1 MDPDRASGAVVLRA
15 AKLDSIGRGNG
26 GLFFGL
32 GNLRIRRLWR
42 KELIHQRG
50 VFASRENLD
59 NKISGLDRR
68 DGRCLPEAP
77 IRKL

>member
-1 MDPDRASGAVVLRA
+1 MDPIRASGAVVLRA
-15 AKLDSIGRGNG
+15 AKLDSIGRGDG

-32 GNLRIRRLWR
+32 GNLRIRRLWG

-68 DGRCLPEAP
+68 DGRRLPEAP
-77 IRKL
+77 IGKL

>member
-1 MDPDRASGAVVLRA
+1 MDPIRASGAVVLRA
-15 AKLDSIGRGNG
+15 AKLDSIGRGDG

-32 GNLRIRRLWR
+32 GNLRIRRLWG

-68 DGRCLPEAP
+68 DGRPLPEAP
-77 IRKL
+77 IGKL